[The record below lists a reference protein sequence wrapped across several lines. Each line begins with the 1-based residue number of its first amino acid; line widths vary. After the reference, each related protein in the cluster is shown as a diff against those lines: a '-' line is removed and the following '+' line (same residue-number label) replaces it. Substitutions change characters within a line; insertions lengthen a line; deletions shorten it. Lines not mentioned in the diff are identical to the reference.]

1 MVTKR
6 QLLLCIMAVIGVAAV
21 TDANVTFLG
30 TVDVHLR
37 FVNSIIKIGGK
48 AAKVAVGHILIDLLA
63 TTFLTLPIQ
72 LGQR

>member
-1 MVTKR
+1 
-6 QLLLCIMAVIGVAAV
+6 MAVKGVAAV
-21 TDANVTFLG
+21 TDANVTFLR

-37 FVNSIIKIGGK
+37 VVNSIIKIGGK
-48 AAKVAVGHILIDLLA
+48 AAKVTVGHILIYLLA

>member
-1 MVTKR
+1 
-6 QLLLCIMAVIGVAAV
+6 MAMIGMAAV

-37 FVNSIIKIGGK
+37 FVNSIIKIRGK

-72 LGQR
+72 LGQS